1 MPAFR
6 RLIIATTLAL
16 PLLGAG
22 CAAREDSPSG
32 DTIASEAAA
41 AVDTGQAPAAP
52 VRDAAPAADQ
62 PLVLTEADIEV
73 FRRGKEAEIAHIARQ
88 AEEMRQ
94 AKSGLDSLKVMAAL
108 MEGVTDSVGASAA
121 GVSIERYGAIEDAI
135 TDVLREW
142 RMIGMQST
150 MLQQM
155 KSSDTTGQAAE
166 VKALTREAE
175 QRMRSEIE
183 RLEKYEGIPAQNVQ
197 LVTRQAA
204 RLDSLLFRVARR
216 P

>member
-1 MPAFR
+1 
-6 RLIIATTLAL
+6 
-16 PLLGAG
+16 
-22 CAAREDSPSG
+22 
-32 DTIASEAAA
+32 
-41 AVDTGQAPAAP
+41 
-52 VRDAAPAADQ
+52 
-62 PLVLTEADIEV
+62 
-73 FRRGKEAEIAHIARQ
+73 
-88 AEEMRQ
+88 
-94 AKSGLDSLKVMAAL
+94 
-108 MEGVTDSVGASAA
+108 
-121 GVSIERYGAIEDAI
+121 
-135 TDVLREW
+135 
-142 RMIGMQST
+142 